1 MRISSTTT
9 RQGIIHTPSRRLK
22 LRLRWLA
29 ITRLHVVI
37 PIRQIQQRQD
47 GCVVVWRGAVS
58 MGSRAFIILLISIL
72 VTGCQREAEVT
83 ISQNGSKIVFTST
96 RGSNPGCSDEVK
108 VYKSEDQLNPI
119 WTLSAPDH
127 VPCRSQFV
135 YGETVP
141 GFIAS
146 GVAPKLQAG
155 QVFTVTMNGPGL
167 VGGGQFTKAR

>member
-1 MRISSTTT
+1 
-9 RQGIIHTPSRRLK
+9 
-22 LRLRWLA
+22 
-29 ITRLHVVI
+29 
-37 PIRQIQQRQD
+37 
-47 GCVVVWRGAVS
+47 

-146 GVAPKLQAG
+146 GVAPNLQAG
-155 QVFTVTMNGPGL
+155 QAFTVTMNGPGL
-167 VGGGQFTKAR
+167 VGGGQFTKAP